1 MVIFFSAYFCTTAEG
16 KPQFCKWS
24 FKTELERKLALRRL
38 AAELA
43 TGVEHERGD
52 ECTDAEREFVFLSKT
67 DEVPDLI
74 SDGFE
79 PKSPAIDA
87 EQLALVLVESL
98 EH

>member
-16 KPQFCKWS
+16 KPQFCNWS
-24 FKTELERKLALRRL
+24 FKIELERKLALRRL
-38 AAELA
+38 TAELA

-67 DEVPDLI
+67 EEVSDFI
-74 SDGFE
+74 SDGLE
-79 PKSPAIDA
+79 TNSPVIDT